1 MPIHTPEMMISD
13 EQVRR
18 AVEYLRTSDE
28 HTATP
33 GLAVDPSALLMV
45 DRVVEALRDIPDV
58 REDRVAH
65 ARVLM
70 DEELPSAEELASK
83 LIGRVVSD
91 SIR

>member
-1 MPIHTPEMMISD
+1 MMISE

-28 HTATP
+28 HTEPLPEGSEP
-33 GLAVDPSALLMV
+33 GRAELV
-45 DRVVEALRDIPDV
+45 DRVVEALRELPDI
-58 REDRVAH
+58 REDRVEH

-70 DEELPSAEELASK
+70 DEALPSSGELATK

>member
-1 MPIHTPEMMISD
+1 MMISD

-28 HTATP
+28 YPVAVESESDP
-33 GLAVDPSALLMV
+33 AALALV
-45 DRVVEALRDIPDV
+45 DRVVEALREIPDV

-70 DEELPSAEELASK
+70 DDSLPSAEELANK